1 MKKILFLVLGLTAL
15 ITLSSCSAKVNL
27 TLQKDGSLDVSFNGG
42 AGAAFSK
49 MILSATGGEDSFN
62 INEIADELSK
72 NGFSEVSASSKG
84 ISEVILSFKDK
95 GKSSFLFESGAGIL
109 KVKNNQ
115 LSVNLNRKT
124 LKAFYDSADENLQ
137 MILDLF
143 LAPVFND
150 EEISPAEYL
159 EMLGTFYGASAAEE
173 VQKSNIIFEI
183 QNPDTGKITLSYSI
197 AELLCSN

>member
-72 NGFSEVSASSKG
+72 NGFSEISASSKG

-95 GKSSFLFESGAGIL
+95 RKSSFLFESGAGIL
-109 KVKNNQ
+109 TVKNNQ

-150 EEISPAEYL
+150 EEMSPAEYL

>member
-62 INEIADELSK
+62 IKEIADELSK

-95 GKSSFLFESGAGIL
+95 RKSSFLFESGTGIL
-109 KVKNNQ
+109 TMKNNQ

-124 LKAFYDSADENLQ
+124 LKAFYDSADANLQ

-150 EEISPAEYL
+150 EEMSPAEYL